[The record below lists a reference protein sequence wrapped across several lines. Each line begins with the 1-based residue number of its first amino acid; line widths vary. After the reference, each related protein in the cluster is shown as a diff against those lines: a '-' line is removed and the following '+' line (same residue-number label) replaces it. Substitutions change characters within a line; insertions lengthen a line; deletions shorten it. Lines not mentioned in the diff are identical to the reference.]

1 MKLKINDCVINKGQI
16 AYSDIRSFP
25 QSGPWLFSHWAP
37 FCPMFQ
43 PKWALLG
50 SLKDGIHIP
59 NSKPWL
65 LGCHYLTGP
74 SVSSLPSRP
83 CVPPSKNLPPL
94 EWFFSLQ
101 NSSNS
106 YCLFHTSVIFNV
118 LILNYFCSP
127 NSSVSSLREE
137 NNFFYISNISRVLSK
152 TS

>member
-43 PKWALLG
+43 PKWALLV
-50 SLKDGIHIP
+50 SLKDGVHILIP
-59 NSKPWL
+59 SLDSWAAIIWQVL
-65 LGCHYLTGP
+65 LSPLYHLGP
-74 SVSSLPSRP
+74 
-83 CVPPSKNLPPL
+83 VPPSNNLPPL

-106 YCLFHTSVIFNV
+106 YCLFHTSVIFNI

-137 NNFFYISNISRVLSK
+137 NNFFYISSISRVLSK